1 MTKQRQHI
9 FIDGKKITVIS
20 AKIKKDSPD
29 TLTVKTDVFGQLNE
43 CRFDTVYTIQ
53 MEDQKTYRVKLLQ
66 GLLKSI
72 RLETWVFQIV
82 G

>member
-29 TLTVKTDVFGQLNE
+29 TLIVRTDVFGQLGE
-43 CRFDTVYTIQ
+43 YSFDTVYTIQ
-53 MEDQKTYRVKLLQ
+53 TEDQKTYHARLLSRF
-66 GLLKSI
+66 KSI
-72 RLETWVFQIV
+72 RLETWEFRILR
-82 G
+82 